1 MADSFKPPHF
11 TVVTPATDL
20 TLLTPEEL
28 RIAAG
33 LDRDDASQDQ
43 TLAEYEAE
51 IAAEIASDCA
61 IASDGVNP
69 PTLRSEEC
77 TDVFRFGWSAVALYL
92 SRRHVSEIALVVEN
106 GTPLDEPDWRLVAE
120 TGKLVRLVNDAD
132 ACWSAVKVEV
142 AYTAGFDVVPAE
154 LKAEAKSR
162 IKFKASEGSRDPLA
176 RSIRTDIPDVE
187 SRQVDYQV
195 GGLSRLMGE
204 GLAAESER
212 RLRRFMTQS
221 MVG

>member
-1 MADSFKPPHF
+1 MDILKLPHF
-11 TVVTPATDL
+11 AVVVPASDL

-28 RIAAG
+28 RVAAG
-33 LDRDDASQDQ
+33 LDRADASQDE

-51 IAAEIASDCA
+51 VAAEIASDCA

-69 PTLRSEEC
+69 PTLRSEVC
-77 TDVFRFGWSAVALYL
+77 SDVFRLWCPSMALYL
-92 SRRHVSEIALVVEN
+92 SRRHVSEIASVVEN
-106 GTPLDEPDWRLVAE
+106 GVSLGELDWRLVAE
-120 TGKLVRLVNDAD
+120 TGRLVRLVNDVE
-132 ACWSAVKVEV
+132 ACWSAAKVEI
-142 AYTAGFDVVPAE
+142 AYTAGFAVVPSE

-162 IKFKASEGSRDPLA
+162 IKFKASEGTRDPLA

-204 GLAAESER
+204 GLAPESER

>member
-1 MADSFKPPHF
+1 VDISSLPHF
-11 TVVTPATDL
+11 SVVTPATDL
-20 TLLTPEEL
+20 TLLTQEEL
-28 RIAAG
+28 RIGAG
-33 LDRDDASQDQ
+33 LDRDDASQDE

-51 IAAEIASDCA
+51 VAAEIASDCA

-69 PTLRSEEC
+69 PTLRSEAC
-77 TDVFRFGWSAVALYL
+77 TDVFRLQRPLVALYL
-92 SRRHVSEIALVVEN
+92 SRHHVSEIASVVEN
-106 GTPLDEPDWRLVAE
+106 GVGLDALEWRLVAE
-120 TGKLVRLVNDAD
+120 TGKLVRLVSDAE
-132 ACWSAVKVEV
+132 ACWSAAKVEV
-142 AYTAGFDVVPAE
+142 AYTAGFDVVPNE

-162 IKFKASEGSRDPLA
+162 IKTKASEGSRDPLA

-204 GLAAESER
+204 GLAPESER

>member
-1 MADSFKPPHF
+1 VDILKLPHF
-11 TVVTPATDL
+11 TVVVPATDL

-28 RIAAG
+28 RVAAG
-33 LDRDDASQDQ
+33 LDRDDASHDE

-51 IAAEIASDCA
+51 VAAEIASDCA

-69 PTLRSEEC
+69 PTLRSEDC
-77 TDVFRFGWSAVALYL
+77 TDVFRFGWSAAALYL
-92 SRRHVSEIALVVEN
+92 SRRHVSEIASIVEN
-106 GTPLDEPDWRLVAE
+106 GIELTPADWLLVAE
-120 TGKLVRLVNDAD
+120 TGKLVRLVNNASG
-132 ACWSAVKVEV
+132 CWSTTVEV
-142 AYTAGFDVVPAE
+142 SYTAGFDVVPGE

-204 GLAAESER
+204 GLAPESER

-221 MVG
+221 MIG